1 MRNGIVLTNEPQ
13 FVAIW
18 WKGCMSIKKGSP
30 EQFTRFFNR
39 LCSIGLD
46 FELTDEVLEGSS
58 NESTGSPAIVALSS
72 QDLHSSSGVR
82 TKGLERYYAVPGKA
96 EWGC

>member
-1 MRNGIVLTNEPQ
+1 MRHDIVLTNERQ

-39 LCSIGLD
+39 LCNIGLD
-46 FELTDEVLEGSS
+46 CELTDEVRAI
-58 NESTGSPAIVALSS
+58 STNKSKGSPSPVALSS
-72 QDLHSSSGVR
+72 QDLHSSGGVT
-82 TKGLERYYAVPGKA
+82 TKGLERYYAEPGKA